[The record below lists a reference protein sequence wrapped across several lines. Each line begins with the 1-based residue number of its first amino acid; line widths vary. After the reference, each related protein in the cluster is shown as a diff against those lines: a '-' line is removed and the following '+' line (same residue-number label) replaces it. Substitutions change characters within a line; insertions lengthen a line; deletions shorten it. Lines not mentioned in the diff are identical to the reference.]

1 MSKYRLQ
8 LISGSGKLNGMGH
21 NKIMQPEINQ
31 PRVFDEHGQSGLKKA
46 GILNLVVDDLPHDM
60 LLELRQNIIRHAN
73 EVCHMGTQNNSE
85 YATIIDSKTG
95 EVFDKTYHL
104 ITDMD
109 LDMVTIPDEVFCN
122 RTIKSV
128 SIVHNHTNGT
138 IPSNDDVLLLLKN
151 ETVNDIYIVT
161 DGRLIKIAKMDK
173 IQYNVDIDNIDK
185 EVNKIVIRDKCI
197 GYVLANGS
205 DKEFAKVAEL
215 FGNHGILLE
224 RW

>member
-1 MSKYRLQ
+1 
-8 LISGSGKLNGMGH
+8 
-21 NKIMQPEINQ
+21 MQPEINQ

-46 GILNLVVDDLPHDM
+46 GILNLVSDDLPHDM
-60 LLELRQNIIRHAN
+60 LLELRQNIIKYAN
-73 EVCHMGTQNNSE
+73 EVYHMGTQKNSE

-95 EVFDKTYHL
+95 EILDDNKTNHL

-109 LDMVTIPDEVFCN
+109 LGMVTIPDEVFFG
-122 RTIKSV
+122 RTINSV

-151 ETVNDIYIVT
+151 EAVNDIYIAT
-161 DGRLIKIAKMDK
+161 NGRLIKIAKMDK
-173 IQYNVDIDNIDK
+173 IQYNVDVDNIDK

-205 DKEFAKVAEL
+205 DKEFAEVAEL
-215 FGNHGILLE
+215 FGNYGILLE